1 MNDIIKALNLED
13 DTIRLVEII
22 TNQNS
27 LTKTVVIEKPLVPHV
42 CPICGFSMYSKGIT
56 HRKAKHQML
65 LDGYKLYVEMLSRRW
80 VCQNQDCKH
89 SEQDEYLFIEPR
101 KRITNLIP
109 FLIINELKDI
119 NKTCSMVAAHFN
131 VSDTYVHDTF
141 TKFVDMKRLPLPRIL
156 SIDEVHLDINEK
168 TKLCCVLMD
177 FETREIVDILPNR
190 WKTTLDAYFYSISF
204 QERGNVEY
212 IVSDMYSEY
221 LTFPDK
227 YFRNA
232 KIVIDSFHVVSYLN
246 QLLNNY
252 LVSVKKK
259 YQKRDKE
266 RLKKKNELNN
276 LAYSS
281 IKQSKELILLNH
293 YKFFLLAD
301 YEDIQ
306 WNDNPTKRNK
316 YFHIYLSTHQLEKM
330 FYEVDDK
337 FEIYKN
343 WKQTYIDFN
352 KTKFDTV
359 EEASSKLD
367 EITNEYFNTNDPIF
381 TQFALLL
388 TKHHNLIINSFKWV
402 QINKSDLD
410 EKNKIITRLSNGPM
424 EGFNRKPKDTKR
436 NARGYSNFDFIRN
449 RLIFSNRKNPSI
461 LGTPKSTK
469 QIHSYKGKKRRSYN
483 KNR

>member
-56 HRKAKHQML
+56 SRKAKHQIL
-65 LDGYKLYVEMLSRRW
+65 LDGYKLHVEMLSRRW

-190 WKTTLDAYFYSISF
+190 WETTLDAYFYSISF

-221 LTFPDK
+221 LTFPHK

-266 RLKKKNELNN
+266 RLKEKNELNN

-306 WNDNPTKRNK
+306 WNDSPTKRNK
-316 YFHIYLSTHQLEKM
+316 YFHIYLSTYQLDEM
-330 FYEVDDK
+330 FYEVYDK

-343 WKQTYIDFN
+343 
-352 KTKFDTV
+352 
-359 EEASSKLD
+359 
-367 EITNEYFNTNDPIF
+367 
-381 TQFALLL
+381 
-388 TKHHNLIINSFKWV
+388 
-402 QINKSDLD
+402 
-410 EKNKIITRLSNGPM
+410 
-424 EGFNRKPKDTKR
+424 
-436 NARGYSNFDFIRN
+436 
-449 RLIFSNRKNPSI
+449 
-461 LGTPKSTK
+461 
-469 QIHSYKGKKRRSYN
+469 
-483 KNR
+483 

>member
-56 HRKAKHQML
+56 HRKAKHQIL
-65 LDGYKLYVEMLSRRW
+65 LDGYKLHVEMLSRRW

-190 WKTTLDAYFYSISF
+190 WETTLDAYFYSISF

-221 LTFPDK
+221 LTFPHK
-227 YFRNA
+227 YFSVTHRTRNVQL
-232 KIVIDSFHVVSYLN
+232 KIN
-246 QLLNNY
+246 C
-252 LVSVKKK
+252 
-259 YQKRDKE
+259 
-266 RLKKKNELNN
+266 
-276 LAYSS
+276 
-281 IKQSKELILLNH
+281 
-293 YKFFLLAD
+293 
-301 YEDIQ
+301 
-306 WNDNPTKRNK
+306 
-316 YFHIYLSTHQLEKM
+316 
-330 FYEVDDK
+330 
-337 FEIYKN
+337 
-343 WKQTYIDFN
+343 
-352 KTKFDTV
+352 
-359 EEASSKLD
+359 
-367 EITNEYFNTNDPIF
+367 
-381 TQFALLL
+381 
-388 TKHHNLIINSFKWV
+388 
-402 QINKSDLD
+402 
-410 EKNKIITRLSNGPM
+410 
-424 EGFNRKPKDTKR
+424 
-436 NARGYSNFDFIRN
+436 
-449 RLIFSNRKNPSI
+449 
-461 LGTPKSTK
+461 
-469 QIHSYKGKKRRSYN
+469 
-483 KNR
+483 